1 MNLIRIILIC
11 FTILVTACSKSGS
24 GGNSPA
30 PPVPTPTP
38 TPLNPNAVRGMW
50 ITTTASTALNSLQNI
65 KATVANCKAA
75 NINNLYVVV
84 YNNAGTTY
92 PSQVM
97 NQLIGRL
104 IKPEFTGRDPLA
116 EIIQE
121 AHAQGLKVHAWFE
134 YGFAASFSANGGP
147 IVQAKP
153 NWAGKD
159 VNGNLVTKNGFDW
172 LNAFDPEVQNFLIS
186 LFKEV
191 VTNYNVDGVQGDD
204 RLPAMPTSGGYDA
217 YTVNL
222 YQSENNGMNPSSNGN
237 DAGWIQWRAKKLNQF
252 LKRLRTEVKAIKPN
266 IDFSMSP
273 SVYPFSLNEY
283 LQDWPTWVDSG
294 WVDKVMPQ
302 VYRYDINA
310 YTATLNAVKNNLKG
324 ITANCYP
331 GVLLKSGNYT
341 ASDAFLNQMVQLN
354 RTLGFAGEV
363 FFFYEGLPERQNWFT
378 VSYPSIK

>member
-1 MNLIRIILIC
+1 
-11 FTILVTACSKSGS
+11 
-24 GGNSPA
+24 
-30 PPVPTPTP
+30 
-38 TPLNPNAVRGMW
+38 
-50 ITTTASTALNSLQNI
+50 
-65 KATVANCKAA
+65 
-75 NINNLYVVV
+75 
-84 YNNAGTTY
+84 
-92 PSQVM
+92 
-97 NQLIGRL
+97 
-104 IKPEFTGRDPLA
+104 LA

-341 ASDAFLNQMVQLN
+341 ASDAFLNQMVQQN

>member
-1 MNLIRIILIC
+1 
-11 FTILVTACSKSGS
+11 
-24 GGNSPA
+24 
-30 PPVPTPTP
+30 
-38 TPLNPNAVRGMW
+38 
-50 ITTTASTALNSLQNI
+50 
-65 KATVANCKAA
+65 
-75 NINNLYVVV
+75 
-84 YNNAGTTY
+84 
-92 PSQVM
+92 
-97 NQLIGRL
+97 
-104 IKPEFTGRDPLA
+104 
-116 EIIQE
+116 
-121 AHAQGLKVHAWFE
+121 
-134 YGFAASFSANGGP
+134 
-147 IVQAKP
+147 
-153 NWAGKD
+153 
-159 VNGNLVTKNGFDW
+159 
-172 LNAFDPEVQNFLIS
+172 
-186 LFKEV
+186 
-191 VTNYNVDGVQGDD
+191 
-204 RLPAMPTSGGYDA
+204 
-217 YTVNL
+217 
-222 YQSENNGMNPSSNGN
+222 MNPPSNGN

-341 ASDAFLNQMVQLN
+341 ASDAFLNQMVQQN